1 MSIAD
6 ISPENNAKGPTY
18 EPISAPGFGDEHL
31 KPLEAAK
38 AAHQWVTAFQQ
49 NLDSKNI
56 DKLVDAFDD
65 AGYWRDMLT
74 IDMTDFNS
82 LKKSDIKEYL
92 TKFGV
97 PAIKNLKVV
106 RPVDASIVPLEKITW
121 AQAYLTYET
130 DKCRGKGLLR
140 LREVDGKFEKA
151 YTFFTTI
158 WEVKGH
164 EENAYE
170 RRPLGAEV
178 HADPH
183 AKNWKDN
190 RAEEI
195 KFENTD
201 PVVLVV
207 GAGQNGLMIS
217 ARLGALGI
225 PTLCLDKNGNVG
237 DNWANRYYNLVLHDP
252 VYADHFPYLPY
263 PASWPIFTPKDK
275 LANWFKHY
283 AEAMELNVWTKA
295 TITGG
300 ATYDKASGK
309 WTCTVTREG
318 YEDRVLH
325 PKHIVQATG
334 FSGEPRM
341 PKFEGMDS
349 FKGEIVHSSKHI
361 GPQKWKGKKA
371 VVVGC
376 CNSGHDIAA
385 DFYEKGV
392 DTTMVQR
399 SSTYVV
405 SSEHGLPGWLNGFY
419 QEGGP
424 AIDDADILFTS
435 LPVHM
440 VEEFHIE
447 ATKKIEEK
455 DKDILDGLEKVGFKL
470 NRYNSGL
477 FMKYFRDGGGYYLDV
492 GCSKLIADGKIKV
505 KQGQEIS
512 RIKPDGLEFAD
523 GTFLPADI
531 IVLATGYGSMRDATR
546 RLISEEAANKMHTC
560 WGLDK
565 QGEIQTCW
573 RNSGVEGLW
582 LQCGNFFQAR
592 CYSRVL
598 ALQIQQIE
606 LGMTKKDAPYPAE
619 KELKDQRF

>member
-1 MSIAD
+1 
-6 ISPENNAKGPTY
+6 
-18 EPISAPGFGDEHL
+18 
-31 KPLEAAK
+31 
-38 AAHQWVTAFQQ
+38 
-49 NLDSKNI
+49 
-56 DKLVDAFDD
+56 
-65 AGYWRDMLT
+65 MLT
-74 IDMTDFNS
+74 IDQTDFNS
-82 LKKSDIKEYL
+82 LKKSTIKESL
-92 TKFGV
+92 EKFGV

-106 RPVDASIVPLEKITW
+106 RPTDASIVPLEGMTW
-121 AQAYLTYET
+121 AQAYLSYET
-130 DKCRGKGLLR
+130 DKCRGKGLVR
-140 LREVDGKFEKA
+140 LIEEDGKYEKA

-164 EENAYE
+164 EEFAYE
-170 RRPLGAEV
+170 RRPTGADV
-178 HADPH
+178 HSDPH
-183 AKNWKDN
+183 AKNWKDV
-190 RAEEI
+190 RAEKV
-195 KFENTD
+195 KFEKTEPD
-201 PVVLVV
+201 VLVI
-207 GAGQNGLMIS
+207 GAGQNGLMIA

-225 PTLCLDKNGNVG
+225 PTLVLDKNDNVG

-252 VYADHFPYLPY
+252 VFADHFPYLPY
-263 PASWPIFTPKDK
+263 PPHWPIFTPKDK

-295 TITGG
+295 TVQGG
-300 ATYDKASGK
+300 AVYDKNTKK
-309 WTCTVTREG
+309 WTVTVVREG
-318 YEDRVLH
+318 QQPREFH

-341 PKFEGMDS
+341 PKIEGMDK
-349 FKGEIVHSSKHI
+349 FKGTICHSSKHI
-361 GPQKWKGKKA
+361 GPAGWEGKKA

-385 DFYEKGV
+385 DLYEHGV

-435 LPVHM
+435 LPIKL
-440 VEEFHIE
+440 VEAFHIE
-447 ATKKIEEK
+447 STKKIEQA
-455 DKDILDGLEKVGFKL
+455 DKKILDGLEKVGFKL

-492 GCSKLIADGKIKV
+492 GCSQLIVDGKIKI
-505 KQGQEIS
+505 KQGQN
-512 RIKPDGLEFAD
+512 IKRFTEDGLEFED
-523 GTFLPADI
+523 GTFLPADL

-546 RLISEEAANKMHTC
+546 RLISEEAANQMATC

-565 QGEIQTCW
+565 QEEIQTCW

-582 LQCGNFFQAR
+582 LQAGNFFQAR
-592 CYSRVL
+592 CFSRLL
-598 ALQIQQIE
+598 ALQIQMIE
-606 LGMTKKDAPYPAE
+606 LGMNPKDAPYPE
-619 KELKDQRF
+619 YKEVKDQRF